1 MCIAHMPVLT
11 DLLGFL
17 LRRSQEGAVEDHLPI
32 ESERFDEGKLI
43 ETEEKN
49 QLIFRLSV
57 VVSLF

>member
-1 MCIAHMPVLT
+1 MPVLT